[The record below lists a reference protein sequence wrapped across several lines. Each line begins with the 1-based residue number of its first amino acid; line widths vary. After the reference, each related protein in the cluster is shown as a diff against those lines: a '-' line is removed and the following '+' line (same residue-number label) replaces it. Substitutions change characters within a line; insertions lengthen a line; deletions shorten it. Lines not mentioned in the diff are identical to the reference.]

1 MIGPYRNRISIHW
14 CVGATGG
21 SPDKIALYG
30 DEKTH
35 PDLFCS
41 PPYSVGRGWGWVYM
55 LREAWVRL
63 DFHPVSTLCSGLSA
77 ILTLPKMTDPQRIE
91 SLMPKLLY
99 LVSALILTACNLT
112 APGVPVDVA
121 TATPLNAP
129 MQQPTS
135 DLPTPDYATPA
146 AAQTDWVT
154 YTNAANGYTVQRPRS
169 VSLVEENNGG
179 TVFIDDRIEITVVDF
194 NPEEARGGG
203 VPLRENI
210 QDIMLGQLP
219 ARRMTGSVGSIGGV
233 TPQSIEQVIVPHNNR
248 YYVFTVYELKRS
260 EWSGEAQRTLGPVP
274 QTEVELFNSI
284 LTTLRFNS

>member
-1 MIGPYRNRISIHW
+1 
-14 CVGATGG
+14 
-21 SPDKIALYG
+21 
-30 DEKTH
+30 
-35 PDLFCS
+35 
-41 PPYSVGRGWGWVYM
+41 
-55 LREAWVRL
+55 
-63 DFHPVSTLCSGLSA
+63 
-77 ILTLPKMTDPQRIE
+77 
-91 SLMPKLLY
+91 MPKLLY